1 MENDSEE
8 YSNNNYYLAK
18 EDFKRVDHIIYVS
31 LKYTKT
37 VDMMRN
43 GIDRMIS
50 TMYYLREYLLCLA
63 YEKNLIEN
71 IPKIKYIKEI
81 Y

>member
-1 MENDSEE
+1 MDEIIEILLEAREE
-8 YSNNNYYLAK
+8 L
-18 EDFKRVDHIIYVS
+18 KRLEHIIYVS